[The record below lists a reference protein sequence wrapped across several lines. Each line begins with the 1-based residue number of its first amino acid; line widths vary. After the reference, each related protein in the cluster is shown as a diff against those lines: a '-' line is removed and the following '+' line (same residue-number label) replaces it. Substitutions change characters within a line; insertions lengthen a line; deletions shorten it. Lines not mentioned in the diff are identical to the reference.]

1 MYFNF
6 IVSGLGLAA
15 TALVTFGVLQWFHVP
30 AGSFMDWVIG
40 LASFWWLLAITIV
53 PWNIH
58 FEARETLAEAA
69 QSEAATIQV
78 DQQQINYVKVVARR
92 SLWVA
97 ITLHVLSTLGLYLLS
112 ATGISAIGYI
122 GSGVALLL
130 TALRPAVRT
139 YGYLAARL
147 ALIRGGFKYPRE
159 DVLELWQRVTELEA
173 GVKGLQSQLDPEDPR
188 SWVTTQQRQVEATR
202 SDLTRLATA
211 LEEER
216 TLNHAAHLRLSR
228 ETEQSIA
235 QLSTDGQFLDHVRE
249 IIRFFKTA

>member
-1 MYFNF
+1 MSFNF
-6 IVSGLGLAA
+6 IGLGIGLVV

-69 QSEAATIQV
+69 QSQAANIPV
-78 DQQQINYVKVVARR
+78 DRQQIQYVNMVARR

-97 ITLHVLSTLGLYLLS
+97 IMLHSLSTIGLYLLS

-122 GSGVALLL
+122 GSGAALLL
-130 TALRPAVRT
+130 TVLRPAVRT

-147 ALIRGGFKYPRE
+147 TLIRGGFKYPRE
-159 DVLELWQRVTELEA
+159 DVVELRQRVAELEA
-173 GVKGLQSQLDPEDPR
+173 GVKLLTAQLDPEDPR
-188 SWVTTQQRQVEATR
+188 SWVTTQQRQLEATR
-202 SDLTRLATA
+202 SDLTRLAAA

-216 TLNHAAHLRLSR
+216 TLNQAAHVRLSR